1 VYIDPVYAKT
11 QTSQAKTRF
20 QSTQYIAFAQTRQP
34 IDRQT
39 KTTIRTCANGTNRP
53 ANAIQEKGMNIA
65 IVGGGKRG
73 LRLMEII
80 QRHSFQEIKP
90 EIIAV
95 ADINMRSPAVI
106 KAMEQGLFVT
116 NNYRDFLGVGNIELI
131 VELTG
136 DDGVYNDIINRKL
149 PHVRA
154 ISSRTAQLFWEIARV
169 STLQKKTDQELHE
182 TRAMYK
188 TALNDLIQEEVMV
201 INFDYR
207 ITEVNQA
214 FLNKL
219 GLNREDVIG
228 HYCYEITH
236 HQNVPCSG
244 EHHPCPLVETLDTKK
259 PFQTTHIHLDKN
271 KNPMHYSISTYPLI
285 EDNDIIGAVEISR
298 DITADINL
306 QKAMMQQEKLASV
319 GRLSA
324 GVAHEINNP
333 LTTILTTALLVQ
345 EDFKPED
352 PIYEEL
358 EVIAHETLRCR
369 KIVTSLL
376 DFARQ
381 SEPHKK
387 KHNLND
393 VIHQSV
399 LLTRKQ
405 AAFNDIQVEY
415 QPGENIPQL
424 MLDKGQIQQT
434 LINLIINATEATGE
448 GGRIV
453 VTTAYGESEN
463 SVRITISDNGPGID
477 TENLDRIFDP
487 FFTTKENGTG
497 LGLAITHG
505 IIEQHGGSIA
515 VESQTG
521 QGTRFIISLPL
532 EGNSHDGD

>member
-1 VYIDPVYAKT
+1 
-11 QTSQAKTRF
+11 
-20 QSTQYIAFAQTRQP
+20 
-34 IDRQT
+34 
-39 KTTIRTCANGTNRP
+39 
-53 ANAIQEKGMNIA
+53 MNIA

-95 ADINMRSPAVI
+95 ADINLRSPAVL

-116 NNYRDFLGVGNIELI
+116 DNYRDFMGVDNIDLI

-136 DDGVYNDIINRKL
+136 SDEVYEDILSRKKNK
-149 PHVRA
+149 VRA

-188 TALNDLIQEEVMV
+188 AALNDLIQEEVMV

-207 ITEVNQA
+207 IREVNQA
-214 FLNKL
+214 LLNKL
-219 GLNREDVIG
+219 GLERKDVIG

-236 HQNVPCSG
+236 HQGVPCSG
-244 EHHPCPLVETLDTKK
+244 EHHPCPLMQTLNTKK
-259 PFQTTHIHLDKN
+259 PFQTTHVHLDKK
-271 KNPMHYSISTYPLI
+271 KNPMHYSISTYPLF

-298 DITADINL
+298 DITSDINL

-333 LTTILTTALLVQ
+333 LTTILTTALLLQ
-345 EDFKPED
+345 EDLKPED
-352 PIYEEL
+352 PIYEDL

-381 SEPHKK
+381 NEPNKK
-387 KHNLND
+387 AYDLHD
-393 VIHQSV
+393 VVYQSV

-415 QPGENIPQL
+415 EAGQKIPRV
-424 MLDKGQIQQT
+424 MLDKGQIQQA
-434 LINLIINATEATGE
+434 LINLIINATESTGD

-453 VTTAYGESEN
+453 VATEFDRSAKR
-463 SVRITISDNGPGID
+463 VRISVSDNGPGIARK
-477 TENLDRIFDP
+477 NRDRIFDP
-487 FFTTKENGTG
+487 FFTTKESGTG

-505 IIEQHGGSIA
+505 IIEQHGGSIQL
-515 VESQTG
+515 ESRRG
-521 QGTRFIISLPL
+521 KGTRFIINLPL
-532 EGNSHDGD
+532 NENHHGRD